1 MSSFETGKRAS
12 HQECFGYLRIPDA
25 ESQSLRN
32 TWLILSLRLLNPE
45 QHATS
50 SSRMTLRTRRVL
62 LALYA
67 VSYTSSF
74 CRNVSCSL
82 KRFSNGSK
90 LMEKSSPAHSVNFG
104 TPLSAPH
111 KIECRRNRLS
121 SGRNR

>member
-12 HQECFGYLRIPDA
+12 HQGCFGYLQILDA

-50 SSRMTLRTRRVL
+50 SLRMTLRTRRVL

-67 VSYTSSF
+67 VSYASSF

-82 KRFSNGSK
+82 KRFWSGSK
-90 LMEKSSPAHSVNFG
+90 LMEKSLPAHSVNFG
-104 TPLSAPH
+104 TPLSAP
-111 KIECRRNRLS
+111 
-121 SGRNR
+121 